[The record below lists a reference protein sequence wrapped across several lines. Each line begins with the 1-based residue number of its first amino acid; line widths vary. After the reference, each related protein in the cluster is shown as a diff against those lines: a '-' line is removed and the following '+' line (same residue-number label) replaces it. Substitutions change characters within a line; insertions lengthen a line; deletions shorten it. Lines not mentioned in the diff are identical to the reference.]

1 MEAIVNE
8 VYPSAIKMENINIFI
23 SCDPDKTSR
32 DVKWFF
38 NAAQQNLTYLM
49 FSQTS

>member
-8 VYPSAIKMENINIFI
+8 VYPSAIKMEDIFI

-32 DVKWFF
+32 AVEWFF
-38 NAAQQNLTYLM
+38 NAAQQNLTYVM
-49 FSQTS
+49 FFQTS